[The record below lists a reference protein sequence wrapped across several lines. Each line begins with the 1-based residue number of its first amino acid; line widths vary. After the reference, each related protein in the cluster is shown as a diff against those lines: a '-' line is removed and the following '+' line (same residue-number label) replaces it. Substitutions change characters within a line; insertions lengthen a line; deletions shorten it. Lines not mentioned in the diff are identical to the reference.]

1 MKRFLIE
8 ISGEVM
14 KGDISDALYHGL
26 ERNEVDWT
34 SYNVLEV
41 ENEEESK

>member
-1 MKRFLIE
+1 MKRYLIE
-8 ISGEVM
+8 ISGEVT

-26 ERNEVDWT
+26 ERNEVNWT

-41 ENEEESK
+41 VDKEVTE

>member
-8 ISGEVM
+8 ISGEVT
-14 KGDISDALYHGL
+14 KGDISDALYQGL

-41 ENEEESK
+41 ENEGASQ